1 MSPVYPARARRPG
14 PNGLVAVHAGVLLLS
29 GVSVALKKF
38 PTDIPLTCD
47 NEGFADR
54 FGTSVARAITRIL
67 HADLVVDDIGL
78 LPVGPDAGEG
88 LYASPWSPAQWA

>member
-1 MSPVYPARARRPG
+1 
-14 PNGLVAVHAGVLLLS
+14 VLLLS